1 MNNNSAPASGP
12 PSKVILQTEALTRRF
27 RKLVAVDHLTISVS
41 QSEVFGLLG
50 PNGAG
55 KSTAIK
61 MLTTLLPPTSGTATV
76 GGFDIVKEPS
86 KVRRIFG
93 YVPQAL
99 SADSSLTGRE
109 NLRVFARL
117 YDIPRKEIEGR
128 LDDALE
134 LMGVQD
140 AADRFVG
147 TYSGGMIRR
156 LEIAQA
162 TLHRPQI
169 MFLDEPTI
177 GLDPLAR
184 DIVWKHLENLRD
196 QLGMTIFLTT
206 HYMEEADAYCT
217 RVAIMHLGKIA
228 ASGTPAELKAKVGK
242 PDATLN
248 DVFTEYAGDALAPTT
263 GSYRETAEARRSIR
277 RLG

>member
-1 MNNNSAPASGP
+1 MT
-12 PSKVILQTEALTRRF
+12 ILSTNALTRRF
-27 RKLVAVDHLTISVS
+27 RDIIAVDRLSIAV
-41 QSEVFGLLG
+41 ERGEIFGLLG

-61 MLTTLLPPTSGTATV
+61 MLTTLLPPTSGTAEV
-76 GGFDIVKEPS
+76 AGFDIVKQS
-86 KVRRIFG
+86 TAVRRLFG

-99 SADSSLTGRE
+99 SADGSLTGRE

-117 YDIPRKEIEGR
+117 YDIPRKEIESR
-128 LDDALE
+128 LDAALE
-134 LMGVQD
+134 LMNITE
-140 AADRFVG
+140 AADRMVS

-162 TLHRPQI
+162 TLHHPQVLF
-169 MFLDEPTI
+169 MDEPTI

-184 DIVWKHLENLRD
+184 DVVWHHLNELRT
-196 QLGMTIFLTT
+196 QFGMTIFLTT

-217 RVAIMHLGKIA
+217 RVAIMHKGIVA
-228 ASGTPAELKAKVGK
+228 AIGTPETLKQSLGH
-242 PDATLN
+242 PNSTLN
-248 DVFTEYAGDALAPTT
+248 EVFTKYAGDTLIGDTLIEESGYKQTKA
-263 GSYRETAEARRSIR
+263 ARRSMK